1 MGVHTIT
8 HPPRDRSHTNILYP
22 PCLPYILG
30 AASPIFQQVQ
40 APARGAGAGGPA
52 VPPITTVE
60 IGTDLLDGTNLIA
73 WRADL
78 QPGAPQ
84 LSAEVGGRAAV
95 PTQPHMPTTLVV
107 LNPGDREMPSPDAI
121 SDKEIRAS
129 PRPSFL
135 GLAPD
140 RTPAG
145 AAPPPSQPAIA
156 NGTPPPGNTS
166 SWGVADLIL
175 NYHAVSF
182 RSSRLAS
189 RRASRRSVWRAEPA
203 AVRGAAPAASPSASS
218 STMPPADDTSGDNG
232 RYNDSNTRLGDNI
245 EMT

>member
-1 MGVHTIT
+1 MSHQLLEMLVTVGIGYSFRAHVLIHVHVDRHKTCFKVPLRCRHKHTVALRSTSRPHAMGVHTIT

-166 SWGVADLIL
+166 SWAVADL
-175 NYHAVSF
+175 
-182 RSSRLAS
+182 
-189 RRASRRSVWRAEPA
+189 
-203 AVRGAAPAASPSASS
+203 
-218 STMPPADDTSGDNG
+218 
-232 RYNDSNTRLGDNI
+232 
-245 EMT
+245 